1 MFIKL
6 NLGTDEN
13 AFKVFRA
20 EDILS
25 IEPSFPPDNYRLRL
39 TTDLEN
45 VCFFMTP
52 EQSHDLSLKLNCAT
66 IAHPSEYT

>member
-13 AFKVFRA
+13 TFKVFRS

-25 IEPSFPPDNYRLRL
+25 IEPSFPPDN
-39 TTDLEN
+39 EN

-52 EQSHDLSLKLNCAT
+52 EQAHDLSRKLNCAT
-66 IAHPSEYT
+66 IAHPSEYM